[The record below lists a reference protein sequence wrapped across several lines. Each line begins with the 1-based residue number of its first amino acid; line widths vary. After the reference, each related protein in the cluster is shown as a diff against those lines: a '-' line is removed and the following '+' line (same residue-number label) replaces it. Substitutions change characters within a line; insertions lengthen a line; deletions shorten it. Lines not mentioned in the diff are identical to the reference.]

1 MVSAELICK
10 VLCKLD
16 LLVIDDIEL
25 QVIIA
30 APRDQALR
38 QSLLVLYECG
48 QTWM

>member
-30 APRDQALR
+30 AP
-38 QSLLVLYECG
+38 SLSVTAYII
-48 QTWM
+48 